1 MPAAVT
7 GAASPPK
14 TALVPGLHGK
24 VPTKGDFVTRRLTR
38 DFVDSWDQWLQT
50 AINCSKEQL
59 GEEWLPIYLTSPI
72 WRFVLSPGLC
82 GDDVVAGVLM
92 PSVDRVGRYF
102 PFTLAVPLPGCTNP
116 AAVPITGADWFE
128 RAETLA
134 LAALEDPFD
143 FEKFDIEVGASAGP
157 AFPGSG
163 VPSEVYP
170 SMNGMRIGFDRS
182 SSVAA
187 GYAPM
192 VNQQLLSL
200 FPQYSIWWNV
210 GSEDSEPSLIT
221 CNGLPQIGGFA
232 AFLDGRWQQW
242 GWEGVDDP
250 LQTAGSGII

>member
-1 MPAAVT
+1 MPAALS
-7 GAASPPK
+7 GAAGG
-14 TALVPGLHGK
+14 LEPGLHGK

-38 DFVDSWDQWLQT
+38 EFVDPWDQWLQS

-82 GDDVVAGVLM
+82 GVDAVAGVLM

-102 PFTLAVPLPGCTNP
+102 PFTLAVALNGCSNP
-116 AAVPITGADWFE
+116 AAVPITGIEWFD
-128 RAETLA
+128 RAEALA
-134 LAALEDPFD
+134 LSALEDPFD
-143 FEKFDIEVGASAGP
+143 FEKFDIEVGASSGP
-157 AFPGSG
+157 GYPGRD
-163 VPSEVYP
+163 VPSQVYP

-182 SSVAA
+182 SSMAA
-187 GYAPM
+187 GYAPL
-192 VNQQLLSL
+192 VNQHLLGV

-242 GWEGVDDP
+242 GWEGSDDP